1 MTFHRAHAEDAKSRA
16 NSFQSCRFCA
26 HIFQRPLSDPPKCLH
41 INVSKQ
47 YVHRVIGDAAADPSA
62 LGEHFGAGL
71 HAREVAWLMDHEWAR
86 TAEDVL
92 WRRTKLGL
100 RIDAAGVRRLDAWM
114 QARRSARLAA

>member
-1 MTFHRAHAEDAKSRA
+1 MQHQDAPARAAYDGTCLIVEDSEFDRKRLRRVLARA
-16 NSFQSCRFCA
+16 YGG
-26 HIFQRPLSDPPKCLH
+26 
-41 INVSKQ
+41 